1 MEETKHREK
10 SDGKV
15 EQSNSQGELNAMRRQ
30 LDTQDSLIKAMKKE
44 LDFVREE
51 NQVIRKE
58 NEDLRKENCSVRQL
72 INQVMSMQQEH
83 QRLVQEGLLGRKE
96 QQQWKYTLNW

>member
-1 MEETKHREK
+1 
-10 SDGKV
+10 
-15 EQSNSQGELNAMRRQ
+15 MRRQ

-58 NEDLRKENCSVRQL
+58 NEDLRKENCSVR
-72 INQVMSMQQEH
+72 
-83 QRLVQEGLLGRKE
+83 
-96 QQQWKYTLNW
+96 